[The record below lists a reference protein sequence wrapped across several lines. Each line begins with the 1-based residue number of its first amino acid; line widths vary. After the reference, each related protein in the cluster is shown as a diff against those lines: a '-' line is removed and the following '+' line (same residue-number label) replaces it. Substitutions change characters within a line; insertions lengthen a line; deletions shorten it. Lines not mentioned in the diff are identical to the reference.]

1 MPREKFVDL
10 FHGGSDEH
18 SCVYR
23 YDYLYVLENQ
33 SSIHSEISL
42 CQQRK
47 KGAEVQWKV
56 SPDEKPE
63 RAGAAGQYPY
73 PA

>member
-23 YDYLYVLENQ
+23 YDHLYFVENQ